1 MAFKEELKTK
11 SAYVEELLNKYMPK
25 EEGYQETIFKAMNYS
40 LSAGGKRL
48 RPILTL
54 EATKIVGGDEKQA
67 IPFSIAIEMIHTYS
81 LIHDDLPA
89 LDNDDLRR
97 GKLTNH
103 KVFGDA
109 MATLAGDALLN
120 YAFEIM
126 LKESIDTQYPN
137 LKLKAIYEIA
147 RGAGIY
153 GMIGGQVVDV
163 ESENKSIEKEKL
175 DFIHRNKTAA
185 MIVGCMRAGATVG
198 EATEEDLENI
208 TKYAQNIGL
217 AFQIVDDI
225 LDIVGDEKVLGKHV
239 GSDIENHKS
248 TYPAL
253 IGLDESR
260 KVAKNLIEEAKDSIS
275 KVSGDSSFLKDLA
288 DYIIS
293 RDH

>member
-1 MAFKEELKTK
+1 MAFKQELKIK
-11 SAYVEELLNKYMPK
+11 SEYVENILKEFMPK
-25 EEGYQETIFKAMNYS
+25 EKGYQKTIFEAMNYS
-40 LSAGGKRL
+40 LSSGGKRL

-54 EATKIVGGDEKQA
+54 EATKIVGGDEKEA

-89 LDNDDLRR
+89 MDNDDFRR
-97 GKLTNH
+97 GKPTNH

-126 LKESIDTQYPN
+126 LKESINKEDS
-137 LKLKAIYEIA
+137 KKSLKAIYEIA
-147 RGAGIY
+147 KGAGVY

-163 ESENKSIEKEKL
+163 QSENKSIQKETL
-175 DFIHRNKTAA
+175 DFIHLHKTAS
-185 MIVGCMRAGATVG
+185 MIIGCMRAGAIIG
-198 EATEEDLENI
+198 NASEEDLQNI
-208 TKYAQNIGL
+208 TKYANNIGL

-225 LDIVGDEKVLGKHV
+225 LDIVGDEKKLGKPV
-239 GSDIENHKS
+239 GSDLGNNKS
-248 TYPAL
+248 TYPVL
-253 IGLDESR
+253 IGLKES
-260 KVAKNLIEEAKDSIS
+260 KDIAKNLINEAKETIK
-275 KVSGDSSFLKDLA
+275 KVSNNSKFLEDLA